1 MDSTNA
7 YLSPWR
13 RVWLYALLAIVL
25 FFLVAPVLVVV
36 PMSFSA
42 SNYLEFPPS
51 EWSLR
56 WYDTFFGS
64 AEWLHATRTSL
75 IVAGL
80 TTLLATPLGVA
91 AAAALSRS
99 RVTTAQILKGVF
111 PLPQVVPVII
121 LGIGVF
127 FLYIRLGLVNSLPGI
142 VLAHT
147 ALALPFVVVTT
158 LSGLKSFDHNQ
169 ALAAESLG
177 AHPVRAFF
185 DVTLPQIRPSVI
197 AGALFAFV
205 TSLDEVVI
213 SLFIAGG
220 DNTLLTRR
228 MFLALRDQLDPTIA
242 AISSILITISVLG
255 VLVFLLWDSRRKA
268 SAAQVAA
275 GR

>member
-111 PLPQVVPVII
+111 LLPPGRPGHHPGHRRLLPL
-121 LGIGVF
+121 
-127 FLYIRLGLVNSLPGI
+127 
-142 VLAHT
+142 
-147 ALALPFVVVTT
+147 
-158 LSGLKSFDHNQ
+158 
-169 ALAAESLG
+169 
-177 AHPVRAFF
+177 HP
-185 DVTLPQIRPSVI
+185 
-197 AGALFAFV
+197 AGAGQFAAGHRAGPYGAGPALRGGDDAV
-205 TSLDEVVI
+205 GAEVV
-213 SLFIAGG
+213 
-220 DNTLLTRR
+220 R
-228 MFLALRDQLDPTIA
+228 P
-242 AISSILITISVLG
+242 
-255 VLVFLLWDSRRKA
+255 
-268 SAAQVAA
+268 
-275 GR
+275 

>member
-1 MDSTNA
+1 MDTAGA
-7 YLSPWR
+7 YIPGWR
-13 RVWLYALLAIVL
+13 RSWLYALLLLVL
-25 FFLVAPVLVVV
+25 FFLLAPVLVVV
-36 PMSFSA
+36 PMSFSS
-42 SNYLEFPPS
+42 SNYLQFPPQ

-56 WYDTFFGS
+56 WYLAFFGS
-64 AEWLHATRTSL
+64 IEWLRATRASL
-75 IVAGL
+75 IAACS
-80 TTLLATPLGVA
+80 TTLVATPVGVA
-91 AAAALSRS
+91 AAAAIARS
-99 RVTTAQILKGVF
+99 RAAVAQALNAVF
-111 PLPQVVPVII
+111 LLPQVVPVII

-127 FLYIRLGLVNSLPGI
+127 FLYIRLGLVNSMPGI
-142 VLAHT
+142 VLAHA
-147 ALALPFVVVTT
+147 ALALPFVVVTV
-158 LSGLKSFDHNQ
+158 LAGLKSFDRNQ

-242 AISSILITISVLG
+242 AISSILITLSVLG

-268 SAAQVAA
+268 PAA
-275 GR
+275 

>member
-1 MDSTNA
+1 MESTNA

-13 RVWLYALLAIVL
+13 RVWLYALLVIVL

-51 EWSLR
+51 EWSFR
-56 WYDTFFGS
+56 WYETFFGS
-64 AEWLHATRTSL
+64 VEWLHATRTSL
-75 IVAGL
+75 TVAGL

-111 PLPQVVPVII
+111 LLPQVVPVII

-158 LSGLKSFDHNQ
+158 LSGLKSFDHN
-169 ALAAESLG
+169 LEIAAQSLG
-177 AHPVRAFF
+177 AHPIRAFLGI
-185 DVTLPQIRPSVI
+185 TLPRIKLSVL
-197 AGALFAFV
+197 AGALFAFI

-220 DNTLLTRR
+220 DNTLLTRK
-228 MFLALRDQLDPTIA
+228 MFMSLRDQLDPTIA
-242 AISSILITISVLG
+242 AVSSILIVMSIVG
-255 VLVFLLWDSRRKA
+255 VVIFM
-268 SAAQVAA
+268 VAA
-275 GR
+275 GTGKGERRS

>member
-51 EWSLR
+51 EWSFR

-111 PLPQVVPVII
+111 LLPQVVPVII
-121 LGIGVF
+121 LGIGIF

-158 LSGLKSFDHNQ
+158 LSGLKSFDHN
-169 ALAAESLG
+169 LEIAAQSLG
-177 AHPVRAFF
+177 AHPVRAFLGI
-185 DVTLPQIRPSVI
+185 TLPRIKLSVL
-197 AGALFAFV
+197 AGALFAFI

-220 DNTLLTRR
+220 DNTLLTRK
-228 MFLALRDQLDPTIA
+228 MFMSLRDQLDPTIA
-242 AISSILITISVLG
+242 AVSSILIVMSIVG
-255 VLVFLLWDSRRKA
+255 VFIFMVASGSGKGERRP
-268 SAAQVAA
+268 
-275 GR
+275 